1 MSRALE
7 ILNSS
12 FPFHLSAGTLT
23 SSAWCEL
30 PMPVLR
36 TVPKYI
42 TLPAGYLQFFE
53 TLVSGGVLI
62 EILISQP
69 LM

>member
-1 MSRALE
+1 
-7 ILNSS
+7 
-12 FPFHLSAGTLT
+12 
-23 SSAWCEL
+23 
-30 PMPVLR
+30 MPVLR

-53 TLVSGGVLI
+53 TLVSGGLLI